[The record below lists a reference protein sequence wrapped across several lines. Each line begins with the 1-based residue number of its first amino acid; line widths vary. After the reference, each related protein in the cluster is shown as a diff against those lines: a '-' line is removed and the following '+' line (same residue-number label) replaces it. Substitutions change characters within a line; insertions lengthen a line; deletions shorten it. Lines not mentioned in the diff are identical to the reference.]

1 MADEKK
7 DKKEV
12 GIDPV
17 VNEKEQE
24 KSIRE
29 IRAKEEE
36 EFVKRVAAKF
46 GLPYVDLSGTVIDT
60 DALVLVPEAKAR
72 VAQLAPFKIRGKELH
87 VAVRSPNIPEAK
99 KVIEELKKE
108 YDVIVY
114 IVSTRSLEKAWAR
127 YADVDLTH
135 GVHGGLLDIDQE
147 NIKRI
152 SQDIKTNKDI
162 AREAKRILESESKKK
177 VSELLELIF
186 GSAIATKTSDI
197 HFEPQEEQVRVRFRQ
212 DGVLQEILFLPY
224 EIYNKLLARMKLLS
238 KMKITQTRNAQD
250 GRFTID
256 FDGKEVE
263 VRVSVMPSAY
273 GEAFV
278 MRILNPDGINV
289 GLEKLGIEPHLYEI
303 LLREINK
310 PNGMILTTGPTGSGK
325 TTTLYSV
332 LKKVY
337 TPEVKILTIEDPIE
351 YHLEGIEQTQVDR
364 DKGYDF
370 LAGLRAALRHDPD
383 IIMVGEIRDNETAT
397 IAVNASLTG
406 HLVLSTLHTNS
417 AAGVIPRL
425 IDLGI
430 NPKILAAA
438 LSLSLAQRLVR
449 TVCKSCAYTYEASEE
464 EKKTIRAILQKA
476 KKNNKPLAD
485 YNIDPDQETFTLTK
499 GKGCEV
505 CNGTGYKG
513 RIGIFEAIVTDELV
527 EELLNKKPSE
537 QEVRRIGEKQG
548 LFDMREDG
556 VVKVLRG
563 LTTLEEVQ
571 SVVDLDIANITKV
584 NTTKEVIEEEENKKD
599 GAASTASQQTS
610 LQPEK
615 QVFHSY
621 DKNNHEKRELDD
633 SGYNN
638 IVKQDDLH
646 REIRFLIDYLHM
658 LETEQKLNPD
668 IDASEKIRAVKD
680 TIISLIEREY
690 RDTVRFTLKTAVRH
704 LDDLH
709 EEQQKNPKTA
719 IGHRIQKVREDIESV
734 IKNEREKQKET
745 A

>member
-1 MADEKK
+1 M
-7 DKKEV
+7 
-12 GIDPV
+12 
-17 VNEKEQE
+17 
-24 KSIRE
+24 
-29 IRAKEEE
+29 
-36 EFVKRVAAKF
+36 
-46 GLPYVDLSGTVIDT
+46 
-60 DALVLVPEAKAR
+60 
-72 VAQLAPFKIRGKELH
+72 
-87 VAVRSPNIPEAK
+87 
-99 KVIEELKKE
+99 
-108 YDVIVY
+108 
-114 IVSTRSLEKAWAR
+114 
-127 YADVDLTH
+127 
-135 GVHGGLLDIDQE
+135 
-147 NIKRI
+147 
-152 SQDIKTNKDI
+152 
-162 AREAKRILESESKKK
+162 
-177 VSELLELIF
+177 
-186 GSAIATKTSDI
+186 
-197 HFEPQEEQVRVRFRQ
+197 RVRFRQ

-289 GLEKLGIEPHLYEI
+289 GLEQLGIEKHLYEI

-325 TTTLYSV
+325 TTTLYSI

-337 TPEVKILTIEDPIE
+337 TPEVKILAIEDPIE

-383 IIMVGEIRDNETAT
+383 IIMVGEIRDSETAT

-449 TVCKSCAYTYEASEE
+449 RVCKACAYTYTATKEE
-464 EKKTIRAILQKA
+464 EEIIRAILRKA
-476 KKNNKPLAD
+476 KENHKPIDD
-485 YNIDPDQETFTLTK
+485 YGIDPEQETFTLTK
-499 GKGCEV
+499 GKGCDV
-505 CNGTGYKG
+505 CNGTGYKD
-513 RIGIFEAIVTDELV
+513 RVGIFEAIVTDELV
-527 EELLNKKPSE
+527 EELLNQRPSE

-556 VVKVLRG
+556 VVKVLQG
-563 LTTLEEVQ
+563 ITTLEEVQ
-571 SVVDLDIANITKV
+571 SVVDLHIGNITKLHSDESEEKNGNFSEGV
-584 NTTKEVIEEEENKKD
+584 QRGEQKQKTISSPLDIHNEIE
-599 GAASTASQQTS
+599 
-610 LQPEK
+610 
-615 QVFHSY
+615 
-621 DKNNHEKRELDD
+621 
-633 SGYNN
+633 
-638 IVKQDDLH
+638 
-646 REIRFLIDYLHM
+646 FLIDYLHT
-658 LETEQKLNPD
+658 LEMEQKMNPD
-668 IDASEKIRAVKD
+668 IDASEKIRAVKE

-690 RDTVRFTLKTAVRH
+690 GGVLHSSLQSAARH

-709 EEQQKNPKTA
+709 EEQRKNPRAA
-719 IGHRIQKVREDIESV
+719 IGHRIQKVREDIEAAV
-734 IKNEREKQKET
+734 KGKKEKEED
-745 A
+745 